1 MHWLPAAVHHLGD
14 FSKVGNFLSIFKLA
28 MASLIKSLGENVKML
43 VTNPKDEKKA
53 EAEGGDDNEDNDDDN
68 DPYDDDDAR

>member
-1 MHWLPAAVHHLGD
+1 
-14 FSKVGNFLSIFKLA
+14 
-28 MASLIKSLGENVKML
+28 MASVIKSLGENVKML